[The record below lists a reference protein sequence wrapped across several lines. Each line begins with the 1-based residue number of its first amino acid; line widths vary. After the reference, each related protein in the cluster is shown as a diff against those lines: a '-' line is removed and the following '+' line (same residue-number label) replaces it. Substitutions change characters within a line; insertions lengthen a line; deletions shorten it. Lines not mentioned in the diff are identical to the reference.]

1 MSNVQTLNPESPA
14 DRVRQAVKEALSFY
28 QGQANTNE
36 LYASTLA
43 DAPYDGLRESGIYAD
58 GARVGRDEVVAA
70 VLAALGAP

>member
-28 QGQANTNE
+28 QGQANQNDHWQS
-36 LYASTLA
+36 AFA
-43 DAPYDGLRESGIYAD
+43 DAPHESVSESSIYAN
-58 GARVGRDEVVAA
+58 GVRQGHDEVVAA

>member
-1 MSNVQTLNPESPA
+1 MSVTTLNTTSPA
-14 DRVRQAVKEALSFY
+14 DLVRAKVKEALAFF

-43 DAPYDGLRESGIYAD
+43 DAPFDDLPRSGIYAD

-70 VLAALGAP
+70 VLAALGAE